1 LVTRAAQAVGHAHL
15 AFVLALH
22 RALAPDPARTACW
35 SPYSVASALG
45 LTAFAARGATR
56 DELVNLLLGE
66 AGADPAALAEAF
78 TAAAD
83 LPGEHGAE
91 TPTLAVA
98 NTLWAAEGL
107 PVRTEFTGEL
117 ANWPNGAVRTAPF
130 ADEPDAARELIN
142 SSVSDTTRGLI
153 PRLVPPGAVDPDT
166 LAALVNA
173 LYLRT
178 GWRNEFPAHATQ
190 PRPFHAPAGPRDVP
204 TMRLTAR
211 LGHAAGHGWQVVTLP
226 AVGGVEAVVLLP
238 DTDLA
243 GAEAELDAARLAS
256 LLDAPRPTRVELFL
270 PRLRVS
276 ERSSLEGALARL
288 GVRRLFTA
296 DADLGGLFAEHRA
309 HVSAVLHESVL
320 RVDEQGLEGA
330 AATAVMMRLSAVVRE
345 EEPVV
350 VRVDRPFLLLVRHA
364 DTGAVYFVA
373 RVVEP

>member
-1 LVTRAAQAVGHAHL
+1 VTRTAQAVGRAHL

-56 DELVNLLLGE
+56 DELVTALLGE
-66 AGADPAALAEAF
+66 AGADPRALAD
-78 TAAAD
+78 TLGAAAD

-91 TPTLAVA
+91 PPVLAVA
-98 NTLWAAEGL
+98 NTLWTAEGL
-107 PVRTEFTGEL
+107 AVRPEFTDEL
-117 ANWPNGAVRTAPF
+117 ARWPNGSVRPAPF
-130 ADEPDAARELIN
+130 ADDPEAARELIN
-142 SSVSDTTRGLI
+142 HSVAETTRGLI
-153 PRLVPPGAVDPDT
+153 PQLVPPGAIAPDT

-178 GWRNEFPAHATQ
+178 GWRTKFPEHATG
-190 PRPFHAPAGPRDVP
+190 PRPFHAPSGRRDVP

-211 LGHAAGHGWQVVTLP
+211 LGHATRPGWQVVTLP

-238 DTDLA
+238 DADLA
-243 GAEAELDAARLAS
+243 TAEPELDTAGLAD
-256 LLDAPRPTRVELFL
+256 LLDAPRPRRVELSL
-270 PRLRVS
+270 PRLRVA
-276 ERSSLEGALARL
+276 ERASLGEALGRL

-296 DADLGGLFAEHRA
+296 DADLGGLLARDRA
-309 HVSAVLHESVL
+309 HVSAVLHEAVL

-330 AATAVMMRLSAVVRE
+330 AATAAVARMLAVVRE
-345 EEPVV
+345 EPPVV

-364 DTGAVYFVA
+364 GTGAVYFVA